1 MIPISRPTTLLALM
15 LSGLC
20 ASQPAQSTPII
31 ADPGLGSLQL
41 LAHDSVDLN
50 RVDGLTFDRFG
61 NLFAIATGFNKTAGL
76 AFDPFNGDLYIA
88 EQQSQNIWRLQFAP
102 AAVPLPNGAWLLG
115 LGLALLFRHRRI
127 GKPGQPDLSA
137 IAWPC
142 SDDPSQQT

>member
-1 MIPISRPTTLLALM
+1 MPNSILKATLVLTLL
-15 LSGLC
+15 SLC
-20 ASQPAQSTPII
+20 SLRTAQSTPIV
-31 ADPGLGSLQL
+31 ANPALGALTL
-41 LAHDSVDLN
+41 LAHNTVDLN
-50 RVDGLTFDRFG
+50 RVDGLTVDRFG